1 MKIKGIF
8 FDYGNTLINLD
19 LDWEKVLPIEVEN
32 LTNYL
37 YSVGIKVDKKHFGET
52 FLELKQKHFLQAEKE
67 QWEYK
72 TTYTLEKALEK
83 FGIRNVPLEILE
95 NAVDNFFAYEEKLAT
110 TFPGVIS
117 VLEKLKTLGY
127 KMAVISNATCG
138 RLIKRGLINRGLI
151 QFFDEV
157 IVSADVGFRKPHR
170 RIYEIALESLKL
182 APTESVMIGDMLEID
197 LTGAKKLGMYTILV
211 QFVNSP
217 VLKSTSLETDN
228 YQIDNK
234 NSLVDGIAKNFQDI
248 LDILEKIEKTNFRNK
263 NIFCF

>member
-8 FDYGNTLINLD
+8 FDYGNTLISLD
-19 LDWEKVLPIEVEN
+19 LDWEKVLPIEIEN

-37 YSVGIKVDKKHFGET
+37 YSVGIKVDKKDFGET

-83 FGIRNVPLEILE
+83 FGFKNIPLEILE
-95 NAVDNFFAYEEKLAT
+95 NAVDIFFAYEEKLAA

-117 VLEKLKTLGY
+117 VLERLKALRY

-151 QFFDEV
+151 QFFDGV
-157 IVSADVGFRKPHR
+157 IVSADVGFRKPHP

-182 APTESVMIGDMLEID
+182 TPAESVMIGDMVEID
-197 LTGAKKLGMYTILV
+197 LTGAKKLGMYTILA
-211 QFVNSP
+211 QFVNSS
-217 VLKSTSLETDN
+217 VLKSTKLENDDYKEN
-228 YQIDNK
+228 SK
-234 NSLVDGIAKNFQDI
+234 NSLVDGVAKNFQDI
-248 LDILEKIEKTNFRNK
+248 LKILEKLENQ
-263 NIFCF
+263 